1 MIDILHDIISHIKS
15 PRIQHLDLT
24 LFFGEDCET
33 LPPFERRSED
43 VLQDVELGPIHKAA
57 EDPIFGALQRVKIC
71 LYGNSMQEGAKF
83 ILMEDIALTLEEI
96 ETQIYQVLLPWR
108 AREILSVSIER
119 YGPEGREYE

>member
-1 MIDILHDIISHIKS
+1 MIDILHNIISHIKS
-15 PRIQHLDLT
+15 PRIQHLDLA
-24 LFFGEDCET
+24 LYFGEYCKT